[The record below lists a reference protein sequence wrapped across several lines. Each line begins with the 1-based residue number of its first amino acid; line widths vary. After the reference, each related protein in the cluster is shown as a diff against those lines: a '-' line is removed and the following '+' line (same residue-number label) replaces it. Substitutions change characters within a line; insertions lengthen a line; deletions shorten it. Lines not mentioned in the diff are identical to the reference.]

1 VVRWRNERPW
11 PESHQRARYA
21 LVELYV
27 VFGQHRRTPAAPAPH
42 MSGELF
48 KMAGVNIVHVPYR
61 GNALALS
68 DLING
73 QVQAIFDNRQSST

>member
-1 VVRWRNERPW
+1 
-11 PESHQRARYA
+11 
-21 LVELYV
+21 
-27 VFGQHRRTPAAPAPH
+27 